1 MTAQHPEHSAAPQLG
16 GTDAEAEEVAVDPA
30 VAEHWELWSRMIG
43 GMALPRLEKVKQS
56 VPEIRSAMLCTADG
70 MNLCALGIEPQDV
83 GRMAALNSS
92 LFAVSSSQAEIVSSG
107 AASRSE
113 TMVNVSTG
121 RGHLALASF
130 VQAPLGQMLLSLSAE
145 GLQLG
150 TLIVHARPASA
161 DIQQWL
167 AKAQADGG
175 LDG

>member
-1 MTAQHPEHSAAPQLG
+1 
-16 GTDAEAEEVAVDPA
+16 
-30 VAEHWELWSRMIG
+30 MIG
-43 GMALPRLEKVKQS
+43 GMALLRLEKVKQS

-83 GRMAALNSS
+83 GRMAAPNSS
-92 LFAVSSSQAEIVSSG
+92 LLAVSSSQAEIVSAG
-107 AASRSE
+107 AVSRSE

-121 RGHLALASF
+121 RGHLVLASF

-150 TLIVHARPASA
+150 TLIVHARQASA

-167 AKAQADGG
+167 AKAQADGD
-175 LDG
+175 LTA